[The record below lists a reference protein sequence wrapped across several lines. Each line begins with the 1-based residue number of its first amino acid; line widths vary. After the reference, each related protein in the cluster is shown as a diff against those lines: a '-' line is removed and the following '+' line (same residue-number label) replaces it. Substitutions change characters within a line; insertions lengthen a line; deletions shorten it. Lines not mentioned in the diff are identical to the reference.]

1 MSTKTTNYQFVKPEG
16 TDALLPDAFNDDLDA
31 IDKELKNV
39 NDAVEAVANKVGNAD
54 TTLEE
59 VATKLSEHDTKL
71 SEHDTSITEL
81 NKKVEEMGNTPHNIA
96 TAKETNMVLNGE
108 SAPDTPD
115 VPEENT
121 SVFGVVW
128 EEKINLTRLTP
139 DTDPNNLVTETV
151 EIEPVA
157 QSGLKGGYSPFD
169 EFAPWSKMKKCNLSA
184 DGNVKAWD
192 GDDAFSDAD
201 PYVMVFIPEF
211 WVAAKTDGSKRYLY
225 IANKA
230 VDGMT
235 KHPGSGKY
243 VGRYLMPGSTTGNT
257 PKVYATRATM
267 REEAKNIGPKWYLFD
282 FATYCA
288 VLLLYLVEYANG
300 DSQEKL
306 GSGYAEAGKIV
317 ANGETDS
324 TFFHTGNA
332 ATYANEIGSVH
343 YRFIESLWGNAGQ
356 WVDGFNANAR
366 KAYYCDDPSKYA
378 DDTIEGYTEI
388 GDLSTTNWIADIM
401 ITENGLI
408 IPTKSAISST
418 VAAIPDAVYSTNSGW
433 SVLEIGGSY
442 KDEGQ
447 AGIMFFNAKSGA
459 TTKTLYTG
467 ARLECE
473 A

>member
-1 MSTKTTNYQFVKPEG
+1 M
-16 TDALLPDAFNDDLDA
+16 DA

-201 PYVMVFIPEF
+201 PYVFQSF
-211 WVAAKTDGSKRYLY
+211 GSRQRQ
-225 IANKA
+225 
-230 VDGMT
+230 M
-235 KHPGSGKY
+235 
-243 VGRYLMPGSTTGNT
+243 
-257 PKVYATRATM
+257 
-267 REEAKNIGPKWYLFD
+267 
-282 FATYCA
+282 
-288 VLLLYLVEYANG
+288 
-300 DSQEKL
+300 
-306 GSGYAEAGKIV
+306 
-317 ANGETDS
+317 
-324 TFFHTGNA
+324 
-332 ATYANEIGSVH
+332 
-343 YRFIESLWGNAGQ
+343 
-356 WVDGFNANAR
+356 AR
-366 KAYYCDDPSKYA
+366 K
-378 DDTIEGYTEI
+378 
-388 GDLSTTNWIADIM
+388 DIC
-401 ITENGLI
+401 ILL
-408 IPTKSAISST
+408 TK
-418 VAAIPDAVYSTNSGW
+418 
-433 SVLEIGGSY
+433 
-442 KDEGQ
+442 Q
-447 AGIMFFNAKSGA
+447 
-459 TTKTLYTG
+459 
-467 ARLECE
+467 
-473 A
+473 